1 MKYSNDYR
9 VVVEKKY
16 YAVFTDGSGNEQK
29 VEVTKEVA
37 DTIIKEQQAE
47 RALVRK
53 NERNTISLDALD
65 YEGEIFATYDD
76 YGEEKE
82 LSLEEKVKT
91 VLSQMK
97 PEQAELLK
105 MSFYDGLTHEEIGEI
120 KHVTR
125 PAITQQIT
133 TAKRAFK
140 KIFEKLFPKS
150 LHFASFLSE

>member
-37 DTIIKEQQAE
+37 NTLVKSQLDENSRE
-47 RALVRK
+47 RYNRMHEV
-53 NERNTISLDALD
+53 SLDSMD

-76 YGEEKE
+76 YQEEKE
-82 LSLEEKVKT
+82 ELNIAEKVEAVFK
-91 VLSQMK
+91 QMK

-105 MSFYDGLTHEEIGEI
+105 MSFYNGLSHEEIGRI

-125 PAITQQIT
+125 SAISHQIT
-133 TAKRAFK
+133 TAKKSFK

-150 LHFASFLSE
+150 SHFASFFS